1 MLQLVHDVAPKAKLA
16 FRTGFVSEG
25 DFALGCASIAD
36 VANCDIIVDDITYIT
51 EPFFRDGF
59 VAQSANYVHDHDKTY
74 ISAAGN
80 FAGQSYSADFS
91 PVDAP
96 NGDVGYSS

>member
-1 MLQLVHDVAPKAKLA
+1 MLQIVHDVAPKAKLA

-25 DFALGCASIAD
+25 DFALGVRQLAD

-59 VAQSANYVHDHDKTY
+59 VAQSANYVHDHNKT
-74 ISAAGN
+74 ISQQQATSPGN
-80 FAGQSYSADFS
+80 PIQPTSVQW
-91 PVDAP
+91 PHPMV
-96 NGDVGYSS
+96 